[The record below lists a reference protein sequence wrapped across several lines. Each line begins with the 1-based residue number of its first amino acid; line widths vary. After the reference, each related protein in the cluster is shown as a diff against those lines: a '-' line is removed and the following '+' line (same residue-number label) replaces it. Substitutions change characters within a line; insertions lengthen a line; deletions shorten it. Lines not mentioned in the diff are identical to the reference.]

1 MSSTTPYID
10 LLKGSPAT
18 ALLPTQRLR
27 DAAVAALSKPEVT
40 VTGLDYG
47 PDEGH
52 FPLRTH
58 LAEWLTAYY
67 KPSKPIQADR
77 ICITGGASQNL
88 SNILQ
93 VFTDPSQ
100 TRHIWMPQ
108 ATYHLAFR
116 IFEDAG
122 FYGRLRA
129 VPEDEEGMDMGFL
142 EHDLANDEAVADR
155 GVKYK
160 RDEHYRKI
168 FKQVIYC
175 VPNFSNPTGVT
186 MSLRRREAL
195 VRLARKFNALVICDD
210 VYDFLHWS
218 AAHSSDNGNSWRS
231 TLPRVLDLDRTLDGG
246 PRDIFGNVVSSGTF
260 SKIVA
265 PGCRVGWAE
274 GEPQLVYGL
283 SQVGSTVSGGPP
295 SQLMS
300 TFIDEMLQ
308 DGSVT
313 KQIKEVLIPAY
324 SRRHSIMI
332 SAVKERLSP
341 LGVEIHTDASD
352 PLYAGG
358 VFVWVRLPRP
368 LTAPNVTE
376 RALREEN
383 LIVGNGDI
391 FVVPGDQSSSQHEC
405 LRLCF
410 AWEDETDLTE
420 GVRRLEKV
428 LIRMLNEVKS

>member
-1 MSSTTPYID
+1 MSSKPCID

-18 ALLPTQRLR
+18 ALLPTQRLS
-27 DAAVAALSKPEVT
+27 DAAVSALSKPEVAA
-40 VTGLDYG
+40 TGLDYG

-58 LAEWLTAYY
+58 LAEWLTGYY
-67 KPSKPIQADR
+67 KPSQPIQADR
-77 ICITGGASQNL
+77 ICVTGGASQNL
-88 SNILQ
+88 ANILQ

-100 TRHIWMPQ
+100 TRYIWMAQ

-122 FYGRLRA
+122 FYRRLRA

-142 EHDLANDEAVADR
+142 EHALANDEAVAER
-155 GVKYK
+155 AEGYK
-160 RDEHYRKI
+160 RPERYRKI
-168 FKQVIYC
+168 YSHVIYC

-186 MSLRRREAL
+186 MSIRRREVL

-218 AAHSSDNGNSWRS
+218 AANSPDNGNPWRS

-246 PRDIFGNVVSSGTF
+246 PRDSFGNVVSNGTF

-308 DGSVT
+308 DGSLT
-313 KQIKEVLIPAY
+313 KHIREVLIPAY
-324 SRRHSIMI
+324 SHRHFIMV

-341 LGVEIHTDASD
+341 LGVGIHTDASD
-352 PLYAGG
+352 ALHAGG
-358 VFVWVRLPRP
+358 FFVWIRLPQP
-368 LTAPNVTE
+368 LTACNVTE
-376 RALREEN
+376 RALQDEN

-391 FVVPGDQSSSQHEC
+391 FIVPGNQSSLFHDQC

-410 AWEDETDLTE
+410 AWEDEADLTE

-428 LIRMLNEVKS
+428 LVRMLNEVKS